1 MYPDTIAPKNP
12 RAGECSQPKNPK
24 WLQLKNG
31 ANPIEFSKTPPFVA
45 KSFTHEVS
53 GAVLST
59 NANIAAGAIAFLP
72 AIEFAMN
79 IPRIGIYNVNPPPAN
94 VFKALAN
101 GPLGWKPVAPA

>member
-1 MYPDTIAPKNP
+1 MYPETIAPKNP
-12 RAGECSQPKNPK
+12 SAGECAQPKNPNVP
-24 WLQLKNG
+24 QLKNG
-31 ANPIEFSKTPPFVA
+31 ANPIAFVGSA
-45 KSFTHEVS
+45 TVPTHEVS